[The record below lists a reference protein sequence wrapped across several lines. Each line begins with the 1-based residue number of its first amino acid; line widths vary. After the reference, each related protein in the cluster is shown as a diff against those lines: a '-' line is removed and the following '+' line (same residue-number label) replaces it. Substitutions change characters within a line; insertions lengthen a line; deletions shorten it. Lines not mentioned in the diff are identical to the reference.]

1 MVLKW
6 VSCWERVTEV
16 THRRALKSSLVMI
29 ITLDRLQALRKQS
42 LQITLNSC
50 TWIYQFS
57 GNRMY
62 TETDRYEMFTLSEI
76 QIRLNDT
83 S

>member
-1 MVLKW
+1 MILKW
-6 VSCWERVTEV
+6 ASSWERVAEV
-16 THRRALKSSLVMI
+16 THRRALKSPLVMI
-29 ITLDRLQALRKQS
+29 ITLDRLQALRKQP
-42 LQITLNSC
+42 LQTMPNSC

-62 TETDRYEMFTLSEI
+62 TETVRYEVFTLSEI
-76 QIRLNDT
+76 QIILKDT